1 MDMLSASQDEVLHP
15 IVVEDPMGH
24 DEEDDLIISTT
35 RRAITRVALV
45 AAETASRFAREDI
58 DHDPMAWMMCPRR
71 IFDGAAA
78 IDACLE
84 LNSFVRATMLH
95 GLSLGLDAEPED
107 IDSLL
112 IDDDFHGEGGAE
124 ITASFDYLPQPGS
137 YGREIAIGCEGTR
150 LLVPYRPTP
159 VRRLSRT
166 AACLQ
171 PHQAQKATISF
182 TSGKSLAVT

>member
-45 AAETASRFAREDI
+45 AAETASRFARENI
-58 DHDPMAWMMCPRR
+58 NYDPMAWMMCPRR
-71 IFDGAAA
+71 IFAGSAA

-84 LNSFVRATMLH
+84 LDSFVRATMLH

-124 ITASFDYLPQPGS
+124 MTAAFDYPSGPGS
-137 YGREIAIGCEGTR
+137 YGREVAIGCDGTR

-159 VRRLSRT
+159 VKRLAKSSVRF
-166 AACLQ
+166 Q
-171 PHQAQKATISF
+171 PHQTQRASVSFIS
-182 TSGKSLAVT
+182 SQSVTR